1 MPRSVQPF
9 DKERL
14 RKLHTDG
21 LTFDE
26 IAAAEGVS
34 RWTVFRRLRR
44 LKVPARPR
52 GRPPIRHLRVT
63 GGAEEIRGLASWLRA
78 SAGARS
84 RVELAPSTA
93 VTIAALLEAAVGHE
107 QRSAT

>member
-1 MPRSVQPF
+1 MPRSIQPF
-9 DKERL
+9 DKDRL
-14 RKLHTDG
+14 RALHKAG

-26 IAAAEGVS
+26 IAAVEGVS

-44 LKVPARPR
+44 LQVPARPR
-52 GRPPIRHLRVT
+52 GRPAIRHLRLT
-63 GGAEEIRGLASWLRA
+63 GGVEEVQGLASWLRA

-93 VTIAALLEAAVGHE
+93 VRVAELLEAAVGRE
-107 QRSAT
+107 QQGAM